1 MVGVVYD
8 AFNLNH
14 ESCFLFHIYLISH
27 VFCLCFIDFSLR
39 FFSTLAGYYEFNMML
54 IYSTLDIY
62 DFIAWHSSFGCVQSL
77 QLRFV
82 GAIKSEFYCFSSHE
96 IEPNRTE
103 QNRTTISVGHIILPT
118 YNEQNEN
125 IQQEKVIL
133 FKLKCMNNRYYG
145 QFICEIFG
153 KGVISLWYC
162 PKWFSTIFGLLACS
176 KSAC

>member
-1 MVGVVYD
+1 MVGVVHE

-14 ESCFLFHIYLISH
+14 EPCFLFHIYLVSH
-27 VFCLCFIDFSLR
+27 VFCLCFIDFS
-39 FFSTLAGYYEFNMML
+39 FFSTLAGYYEFIMML
-54 IYSTLDIY
+54 IYFTLDIY

-103 QNRTTISVGHIILPT
+103 QNNNFGLPHYFTNLLRTKWEYSTRKSYILC
-118 YNEQNEN
+118 
-125 IQQEKVIL
+125 
-133 FKLKCMNNRYYG
+133 KLKCMNNRYYG

-162 PKWFSTIFGLLACS
+162 PKWFSTIFGLLAR
-176 KSAC
+176 KVHVNIL